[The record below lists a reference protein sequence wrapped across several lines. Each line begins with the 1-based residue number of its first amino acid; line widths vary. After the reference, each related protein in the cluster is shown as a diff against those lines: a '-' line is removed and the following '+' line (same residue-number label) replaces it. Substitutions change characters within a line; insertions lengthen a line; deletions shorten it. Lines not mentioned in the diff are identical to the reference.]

1 MDLRFYRR
9 ILDTCEPFLIAR
21 RSVQAD
27 LERAPLG
34 LTIPEANVL
43 DPQVVA
49 NGPFLKL
56 VETLDDLTYGPVA
69 LRMPSWVFY
78 DCALMTGAVFGFAT
92 RAERLPPW
100 VRKTLMV
107 PEGYAG
113 LVPVS
118 QFVAIPMAH
127 RKAQLVFTLCSINQ
141 VAPGAAPEGLW
152 RLTLAAGTEALQ
164 VEVMVAT
171 AQWRSA
177 QLGLFTS
184 LGPLKL
190 LTAWTPA
197 HDIRA
202 TATFYVHT
210 DDDARARLVHGG
222 GYGAPWA
229 DRYLDADS
237 AEEMQALQAQIEDG
251 LEVWV
256 VGAPEIRGADT
267 RVPLKHHVAG
277 APGPGPGAPEDAFV
291 RRFQG

>member
-9 ILDTCEPFLIAR
+9 ILESCEPFVLAR
-21 RSVQAD
+21 GPVQAS

-34 LTIPEANVL
+34 IEIPAGNVL

-56 VETLDDLTYGPVA
+56 TETLDELTYGPVA
-69 LRMPSWVFY
+69 LRMPSWVYY
-78 DCALMTGAVFGFAT
+78 DCALMTGAVFGFAM
-92 RAERLPPW
+92 RVDRLPPW
-100 VRKTLMV
+100 VKKTLAV
-107 PEGYAG
+107 PEGYDG

-152 RLTLAAGTEALQ
+152 RLTLAAGTAALRTS
-164 VEVMVAT
+164 VLVAT
-171 AQWRSA
+171 SQWRAA

-184 LGPLKL
+184 LGPLKIM
-190 LTAWTPA
+190 TAWTPA
-197 HDIRA
+197 HDIPA

-210 DDDARARLVHGG
+210 DDEARARLVHGG
-222 GYGAPWA
+222 GLENPWA

-237 AEEMQALQAQIEDG
+237 PEEMQALQAQIEAG

-256 VGAPEIRGADT
+256 VGPPEIRGADT
-267 RVPLKHHVAG
+267 RVPLKQHVATG
-277 APGPGPGAPEDAFV
+277 APRPGGPDDVFV

>member
-1 MDLRFYRR
+1 MAVPAAGGDDRADVRVRFGHRA
-9 ILDTCEPFLIAR
+9 L
-21 RSVQAD
+21 V
-27 LERAPLG
+27 RAPLG
-34 LTIPEANVL
+34 IVVPEANVL

-56 VETLDDLTYGPVA
+56 AETLDELTYGPVA

-78 DCALMTGAVFGFAT
+78 DCALMTGAVFGFAI
-92 RAERLPPW
+92 RAAALPGW
-100 VRKTLMV
+100 VRKTLRV
-107 PEGYAG
+107 PGDYLG
-113 LVPVS
+113 LVPIS

-152 RLTLAAGTEALQ
+152 RLTLAAGTAALR
-164 VEVMVAT
+164 VDVMVAT
-171 AQWRSA
+171 TQWRSA

-197 HDIRA
+197 HDIPA
-202 TATFYVHT
+202 TATFYVYT
-210 DDDARARLVHGG
+210 DDDARARLVHGTRVPD
-222 GYGAPWA
+222 PWA
-229 DRYLDADS
+229 DGYLDADDPL
-237 AEEMQALQAQIEDG
+237 AMQALQTEIEAG

-267 RVPLKHHVAG
+267 RVPLQRHAAG
-277 APGPGPGAPEDAFV
+277 APAVPTREAAFV